1 MLCRI
6 LQSIFEEM
14 HPISERTL
22 VLLVANPVDILAT
35 IAQRVSGLPAR
46 RVLGSGTLLDS
57 MRLRGA
63 VGQELGLDSNSVHLY
78 VVGEHG
84 DSQVAMWSSGA
95 PACMHVAQA
104 HLGAQGEST
113 CVQGM
118 RVACRC
124 RSSRS

>member
-78 VVGEHG
+78 VVG
-84 DSQVAMWSSGA
+84 
-95 PACMHVAQA
+95 MHVAQA